1 MALRRRE
8 SSFSTR
14 PVWLVV
20 CEGEKT
26 EPEYFKRWKSKTAVG
41 LEIHEVGGGNPYS
54 AVQRAI
60 RLRAKRP
67 ADARF
72 DEVWCVTDGDGN
84 DQALL
89 RSARLLAERS
99 GIHLI
104 LSNPCFEL
112 WALLHFEEVGTWLDA
127 AGARRRLRSYLPD
140 YGKLLPFATLEPH
153 LDLALER
160 ARRLESQAG
169 ENPSTAVHHLVAA
182 LLAHSRDRL
191 A

>member
-26 EPEYFKRWKSKTAVG
+26 EPEYFKRWKSKTGVG
-41 LEIHEVGGGNPYS
+41 LEIQEVGGGNPHS
-54 AVQRAI
+54 AVQLAI

-72 DEVWCVTDGDGN
+72 DKVWCVTDGDGS
-84 DQALL
+84 DEALL
-89 RSARLLAERS
+89 RSSRLLAERH

-112 WALLHFEEVGTWLDA
+112 WALLHFEEVGAWLDA
-127 AGARRRLRSYLPD
+127 AGARRRLRSHLPG
-140 YGKLLPFATLEPH
+140 YGKLLPFAELAPH
-153 LDLALER
+153 LSTALER
-160 ARRLESQAG
+160 ARRLEARGSD
-169 ENPSTAVHHLVAA
+169 NPSTSVHRLIEA
-182 LLAHSRDRL
+182 LLAHSPDSL
-191 A
+191 L